1 MNLKRAIVS
10 KRQNYIDEYRAAAEK
25 VGAMLGPL
33 SQRQLSWYPSPGV
46 WSVAQCIS
54 HLIVSG
60 NEYKYQIE
68 EAIKKASQER
78 PVREDPLRYSLVGK
92 LFINM
97 IEPPVGRK
105 IKTQKFLDPA
115 IINQKNRLIEEFSEI
130 NDELIAAVQSSENLD
145 ISRIKV
151 VLPVSKL
158 LRFKLTDAFAFIAAH
173 ERRHIWQAENVIK
186 SEGFPKA

>member
-1 MNLKRAIVS
+1 MNLKRTIVS
-10 KRQNYIDEYRAAAEK
+10 KRQNYIDEYKAAAEK
-25 VGAMLGPL
+25 VETMLKPL
-33 SQRQLSWYPSPGV
+33 SQRQLNWYPSPGV

-54 HLIVSG
+54 HMIVSG

-78 PVREDPLRYSLVGK
+78 SIGEDPLRYSLVGK

-97 IEPPVGRK
+97 IEPPVKRK

-115 IINQKNRLIEEFSEI
+115 IINQKKRLIEEFSEI
-130 NDELIAAVQSSENLD
+130 NEELIAAVQSSENLD

-151 VLPVSKL
+151 VLP
-158 LRFKLTDAFAFIAAH
+158 
-173 ERRHIWQAENVIK
+173 
-186 SEGFPKA
+186 